1 MKKNIFLALIIVASV
16 ISCSKSEF
24 DNDFSN
30 EVPVVFE
37 FGGLTIDGETASTKI
52 QDAVTGEIHTFTWE
66 VGDQM
71 TMILFN
77 TPAGAGELSSE
88 NVMNFSSTNRFTAQT
103 AGAST
108 TFSGTLPKDKIDAK
122 WNTEDNSNDRV
133 PMWAIFPA
141 TDLTVEQTSSGK
153 YYAITGPKIQ
163 SVQDG
168 TGLKYCYFVAP
179 KPTFNVDAFKTTS
192 SPMPEFSLSNALV
205 KFTMNTTKNVKKIVI
220 YEGDSR
226 SRLAGDAKY
235 YTSSIGVQ
243 ALLNKSTTLTIEN
256 GGLLPN
262 EVYFACQYLH
272 NGVAGGGT
280 GTGSIKFTFTAED
293 NSTITKNLKIT
304 SQCSAMKISDLGT
317 VTLDNWTPAE

>member
-1 MKKNIFLALIIVASV
+1 
-16 ISCSKSEF
+16 
-24 DNDFSN
+24 
-30 EVPVVFE
+30 
-37 FGGLTIDGETASTKI
+37 
-52 QDAVTGEIHTFTWE
+52 
-66 VGDQM
+66 
-71 TMILFN
+71 
-77 TPAGAGELSSE
+77 
-88 NVMNFSSTNRFTAQT
+88 
-103 AGAST
+103 
-108 TFSGTLPKDKIDAK
+108 
-122 WNTEDNSNDRV
+122 
-133 PMWAIFPA
+133 
-141 TDLTVEQTSSGK
+141 
-153 YYAITGPKIQ
+153 
-163 SVQDG
+163 
-168 TGLKYCYFVAP
+168 
-179 KPTFNVDAFKTTS
+179 
-192 SPMPEFSLSNALV
+192 MPEFSLSNALV

-272 NGVAGGGT
+272 NGLAGGGD

-304 SQCSAMKISDLGT
+304 SQCSAKTISDLGT